1 MLAAWTSLLVISPL
15 HTAGNP
21 PDDGP
26 KPNPVPYLL
35 RSVLIVSIVSGI
47 GMVCA
52 IICLVLTVA
61 YRKHK

>member
-26 KPNPVPYLL
+26 KPADIFYPLW
-35 RSVLIVSIVSGI
+35 SVLTVSIVSGI